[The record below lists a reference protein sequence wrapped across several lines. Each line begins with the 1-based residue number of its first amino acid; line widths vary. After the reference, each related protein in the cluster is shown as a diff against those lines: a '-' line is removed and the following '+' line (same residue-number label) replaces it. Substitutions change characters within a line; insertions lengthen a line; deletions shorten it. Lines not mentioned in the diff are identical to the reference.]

1 MAEKKIANYC
11 VSTSEKRSLI
21 DSPQT
26 ATITLERQCEL
37 VGLPR
42 STYYYEPVVA
52 SQQTLDLM
60 NKIDRIH
67 LDHPYY
73 GVRRIVVELERNG
86 LMLNHKRIYRLMNL
100 MGIKTT
106 YPKPRTTN
114 LVAKESRKF
123 PYLLRNI
130 TISHV
135 HQVWSADITYV
146 PLAHGFLYLYAIIDW
161 FSRYII
167 GWDLSNTMTAQ
178 WCTEVTRKAIFDYGK
193 PAIFNTDQGSQF
205 SSDAFIDLL
214 AFSKIQQSMD
224 GKGRAIDNV
233 FIERF
238 WRSIKQECIYLFAFE
253 DGWATFEGIG
263 KYMDF
268 YNNQRP
274 HQSLS
279 YMTPI
284 QVFGSDTN

>member
-11 VSTSEKRSLI
+11 VSSSAKRFLI
-21 DSPQT
+21 DSSIAPL
-26 ATITLERQCEL
+26 ISLERQCEL

-42 STYYYEPVVA
+42 STYYYEPA
-52 SQQTLDLM
+52 AISQQNLNLM

-73 GVRRIVVELERNG
+73 GVRRMVVELGRNG
-86 LMLNHKRIYRLMNL
+86 LVVNHKRIYRLMAL
-100 MGIKTT
+100 MGIETAF
-106 YPKPRTTN
+106 PKPRTTIGSS
-114 LVAKESRKF
+114 KQHRKF

-130 TISHV
+130 AISQV

-146 PLAHGFLYLYAIIDW
+146 PLTHGFLYLYAIIDW

-178 WCTEVTRKAIFDYGK
+178 WCTEVTRKAIAYHGK
-193 PAIFNTDQGSQF
+193 PRIFNTDQGSQF
-205 SSDAFIDLL
+205 SSDEFIELL
-214 AFSKIQQSMD
+214 AFSKIEQSMD

-253 DGWATFEGIG
+253 DGWATFESIT

-268 YNNQRP
+268 YNHQRP